1 MPPSV
6 SRCAYQLHVQL
17 QGTTPAVWRR
27 LVVAERTSL
36 AQLHRIVQTVL
47 GWHQPQPY
55 CFEIAGQRYGQP
67 NPDDPNDPTMDARR
81 YTLGQLQQ
89 HGPVPMAHSVGG
101 GGGEGAALLR
111 IRVEAVQPLTALA
124 AIPDCLDGRHQPD
137 GSAFDIAAARLRV
150 QALQTQPQKAGEC
163 LI

>member
-89 HGPVPMAHSVGG
+89 HGRCYPPNYLH
-101 GGGEGAALLR
+101 ETWRDWLYW
-111 IRVEAVQPLTALA
+111 
-124 AIPDCLDGRHQPD
+124 
-137 GSAFDIAAARLRV
+137 DIEL
-150 QALQTQPQKAGEC
+150 EE
-163 LI
+163 